1 MQKRYFLFSGIFLVA
16 MLVSFTQ
23 PASAAQYDILDK
35 GTLYDLLED
44 PANKQILA
52 TAPDAF
58 GSGTPYFAAD
68 GVIGASLLAGGI
80 FGGVATM
87 LFVRGK
93 KGRYAAMGRG

>member
-1 MQKRYFLFSGIFLVA
+1 MQKRYSLFVGFFLVA
-16 MLVSFTQ
+16 ALVSFTQ
-23 PASAAQYDILDK
+23 PASAQYNVLDK

-44 PANKQILA
+44 PADKQILA
-52 TAPDAF
+52 TAPDSF

-68 GVIGASLLAGGI
+68 GVIGASLLAGGV

>member
-1 MQKRYFLFSGIFLVA
+1 MQKKYSLFAGVFLIA
-16 MLVSFTQ
+16 MSVSLIQ
-23 PASAAQYDILDK
+23 PASAQYNVLDK

-52 TAPDAF
+52 TTPEAF

-87 LFVRGK
+87 LFVQGR